1 MKKDLPDQIYEE
13 CKKILANYHK
23 YGNSHMQKEYD
34 DIVTI
39 ERQDSDEYVFPD
51 EIINRIEQDPA
62 INRYEQDPSRN
73 LTSNS
78 QSRLS
83 IGS

>member
-1 MKKDLPDQIYEE
+1 MKKNLPEQIYEE

-51 EIINRIEQDPA
+51 EVINRID
-62 INRYEQDPSRN
+62 QDPSRN

>member
-13 CKKILANYHK
+13 CKKILANFHK

-51 EIINRIEQDPA
+51 EMINRIEQDNV
-62 INRYEQDPSRN
+62 INRIEEDPSRN

-78 QSRLS
+78 ESKLS